1 MSVYENRLNLV
12 ADAML
17 TMKNN
22 GIEEKFPISLIDI
35 DCWEWPQGVGL
46 YGLYKYYEF
55 SKDDFKL
62 PDSMV

>member
-1 MSVYENRLNLV
+1 MNIYKNSLKQVT
-12 ADAML
+12 DAML

-55 SKDDFKL
+55 SREEEI
-62 PDSMV
+62 

>member
-35 DCWEWPQGVGL
+35 DCWE
-46 YGLYKYYEF
+46 
-55 SKDDFKL
+55 
-62 PDSMV
+62 

>member
-46 YGLYKYYEF
+46 YGLYKYLSLIHISE
-55 SKDDFKL
+55 
-62 PDSMV
+62 PTRP